1 MSRPAKSLSDIWDI
15 YLNYRMAP
23 LPGAGAFMSAISPQ
37 GEILDVQDFF
47 KKEFDQIINQVK
59 ADAWDEG
66 YREGESDGLSL
77 GHPLSTF
84 SDQDRAENPYRQQEA
99 ANE

>member
-23 LPGAGAFMSAISPQ
+23 LPGASAFMSAISPQ

-59 ADAWDEG
+59 ADAWDGALE
-66 YREGESDGLSL
+66 LL
-77 GHPLSTF
+77 
-84 SDQDRAENPYRQQEA
+84 ENNSEIDLDDLEHYKEICPYRKQE
-99 ANE
+99 EV

>member
-1 MSRPAKSLSDIWDI
+1 MNRPAKTLSDIWDI

-47 KKEFDQIINQVK
+47 KKEFEEIIDQVQ

-66 YREGESDGLSL
+66 YEAAYRMAKGY
-77 GHPLSTF
+77 GHVGHWIDAP
-84 SDQDRAENPYRQQEA
+84 DNPYREA
-99 ANE
+99 NDD